1 MFTTCPI
8 ITTAISYHRA
18 SRMTRTSPGSNPWG
32 LATATGFPEGRFMQ
46 LCWLENK
53 QFYTL
58 STAVSTPCTPY
69 LVKTGANDPDYNLVT
84 RNGMLLRTSSPVANH
99 TYVSVIEPHGSYDLV
114 NRRTDDPARRG
125 RLHIHPYYDQA
136 RQTPSL
142 RRSEQRLRHETQ
154 AHFPAGAG
162 TVRVDGQ
169 LRLIQQIEL

>member
-1 MFTTCPI
+1 
-8 ITTAISYHRA
+8 
-18 SRMTRTSPGSNPWG
+18 MTRTSPGSNPWG
-32 LATATGFPEGRFMQ
+32 PRNGYQHLWKEATGFPEGRFMQ

-114 NRRTDDPARRG
+114 TETTRNAESEIAELTILHDADDYTFIR
-125 RLHIHPYYDQA
+125 ITTKQ